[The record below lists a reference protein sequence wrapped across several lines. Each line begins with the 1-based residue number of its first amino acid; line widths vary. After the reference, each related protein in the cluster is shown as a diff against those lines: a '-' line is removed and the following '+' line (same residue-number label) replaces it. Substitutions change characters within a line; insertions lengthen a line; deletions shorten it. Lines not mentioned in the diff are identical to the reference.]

1 MAGHCGTVPA
11 TPVPWPPGE
20 PMRHEISVEQI
31 VFYQEH
37 GYVIIEDFLDV
48 EELAEWRRCVDE
60 AVAQRDDR
68 KTADGSRRSGDSYY
82 DNVFIQ
88 RINLWTDH
96 EGMRK
101 LMLDERLGRMTS
113 LLAGA
118 TGMRIWHDQ
127 ALLKPPWGN
136 PTAWHLD
143 VPYWSFSSRQAI
155 SIWVAL
161 DDSTRDNGCLYF
173 LPGSHN
179 SATYDN
185 VGIGENQSDLF
196 RVYPQWAQLKSV
208 AAPMRAGSCSFHNG
222 LLAHGAAANM
232 TPGWRRAM
240 TCAYMP
246 DGSTFNGQQNILPP
260 EMMARLQ
267 VGDLLN
273 EGAQNPLLWRKG

>member
-1 MAGHCGTVPA
+1 
-11 TPVPWPPGE
+11 
-20 PMRHEISVEQI
+20 MRDAISQEQI
-31 VFYQEH
+31 DFYQEN
-37 GYVIIEDFLDV
+37 GFIIIEDFLAPD
-48 EELAEWRRCVDE
+48 ELEEWRRCVDE

-96 EGMRK
+96 AGMRQ
-101 LMLDERLGRMTS
+101 LMHDECLGRMAT
-113 LLAGA
+113 LLSGA
-118 TGMRIWHDQ
+118 PGIRIWHDQ

-155 SIWVAL
+155 SLWVAL

-173 LPGSHN
+173 LPGTHN

-246 DGSTFNGQQNILPP
+246 EGSVFNGQQNILPP
-260 EMMARLQ
+260 DMFERLQ
-267 VGDLLN
+267 IGDRLN
-273 EGAQNPLLWRKG
+273 EDAQNPLLWRKG

>member
-1 MAGHCGTVPA
+1 
-11 TPVPWPPGE
+11 
-20 PMRHEISVEQI
+20 MRDTISRQQI
-31 VFYQEH
+31 DFYQEN
-37 GYVIIEDFLDV
+37 GFIIIEDFLAPD
-48 EELAEWRRCVDE
+48 ELEEWRRCVDE
-60 AVAQRDDR
+60 AVAQRDGRRHARDDAPASVDEDR
-68 KTADGSRRSGDSYY
+68 YY
-82 DNVFIQ
+82 NNVFVQ

-96 EGMRK
+96 AGMRT
-101 LMLDERLGRMTS
+101 LMHDERLGRMAT
-113 LLAGA
+113 LLSG
-118 TGMRIWHDQ
+118 TEGIRIWHDQ
-127 ALLKPPWGN
+127 ALNKPPWGN

-173 LPGSHN
+173 LPGTHR
-179 SATYDN
+179 SATFDN
-185 VGIGENQSDLF
+185 VRIGENLRDLF

-246 DGSTFNGQQNILPP
+246 DGSVFNGQKNILPP
-260 EMMARLQ
+260 DLFARLQ
-267 VGDLLN
+267 VGDVLDVD
-273 EGAQNPLLWRKG
+273 EQNPLLWRRD